1 MDRGVLQMMLMVQYC
16 ELKAVIRGCW
26 HLNRWLMLKRIRGR
40 KFLYSILVV
49 VGSLAYLPAF
59 SQFTEYSNEFLNIGA
74 GARGLAMASAQVA
87 SVSDAT
93 AGYWNPA
100 ALANMHGGEPQL
112 SLMHAEY
119 YAGVGKYDFASLALP
134 LKDNKRTLGLT
145 LLRFAVDDIP
155 NTIFLVQPD
164 GTVNFSNIT
173 TFSSADYAFLV
184 SLAQQ
189 SKTWGD
195 KTINIGVN
203 AKIIHRTAGDIATA
217 WGFGFDAA
225 AQIVGKNWKV
235 GIVAKDVTTTF
246 NAWSYS
252 FNEAM
257 REVFYETENEIP
269 GKNIELTAPQ
279 LLLGGSYT
287 FKLSRKLSLLAEGDL
302 DVTFDGRRNTVISTN
317 PVSIDPRVGLELSL
331 KDIFFVRAG
340 VNNFQQVLDDRDT
353 LNQRKIWIYQPSVG
367 VGFKVGDIQ
376 IDYAFV
382 NLANQSYPLYTNVFS
397 VKVDLRR
404 KGQKKKTG
412 NR

>member
-1 MDRGVLQMMLMVQYC
+1 
-16 ELKAVIRGCW
+16 
-26 HLNRWLMLKRIRGR
+26 MLKRIRGR
-40 KFLYSILVV
+40 SLFYLFFVV

-87 SVSDAT
+87 SVNDAT

-100 ALANMHGGEPQL
+100 ALANMRGGEPQL

-173 TFSSADYAFLV
+173 TFSSADYAFLI

-189 SKTWGD
+189 SKTWGN
-195 KTINIGVN
+195 KTLNFGVN
-203 AKIIHRTAGDIATA
+203 AKIIHRTAGNIATA

-225 AQIVGKNWKV
+225 AQILGNRWRV

-252 FNEAM
+252 LNEAM
-257 REVFYETENEIP
+257 REVFYETQNEIP

-279 LLLGGSYT
+279 LMLGGSYN
-287 FKLSRKLSLLAEGDL
+287 FRLGRKLNLLAEADL
-302 DVTFDGRRNTVISTN
+302 DVTFDGRRNTVISTK
-317 PVSIDPRVGLELSL
+317 PVSIDPRLGLELSL
-331 KDIFFVRAG
+331 KDVFFVRAG

-367 VGFKVGDIQ
+367 AGFKVGDVQ

-382 NLANQSYPLYTNVFS
+382 NLANQSYPLYTHVFS
-397 VKVDLRR
+397 LKVDLRR
-404 KGQKKKTG
+404 KGQRKKTG

>member
-1 MDRGVLQMMLMVQYC
+1 
-16 ELKAVIRGCW
+16 
-26 HLNRWLMLKRIRGR
+26 MLKRMRGR
-40 KFLYSILVV
+40 RFFYLFFVLF
-49 VGSLAYLPAF
+49 GTLAYLPAF

-74 GARGLAMASAQVA
+74 GARGLSMASAQVA
-87 SVSDAT
+87 SVNDAT

-100 ALANMHGGEPQL
+100 ALANMRGGEPQL

-119 YAGVGKYDFASLALP
+119 YAGIGKYDFASLALP

-195 KTINIGVN
+195 KTINFGVN
-203 AKIIHRTAGDIATA
+203 AKIIHRTAGNIATA

-225 AQIVGKNWKV
+225 VQILGNRWKV
-235 GIVAKDVTTTF
+235 GVVAKDVTTTF
-246 NAWSYS
+246 NAWSYNI
-252 FNEAM
+252 NEAM
-257 REVFYETENEIP
+257 REVFYETQNEIP

-279 LLLGGSYT
+279 LMLGGSYN
-287 FKLSRKLSLLAEGDL
+287 FKLSRKLSLLTEADL
-302 DVTFDGRRNTVISTN
+302 DVTFDGRRNTVISTK
-317 PVSIDPRVGLELSL
+317 PVSIDPRLGLELSL
-331 KDIFFVRAG
+331 KDVFFVRAG
-340 VNNFQQVLDDRDT
+340 VNNFQKVLDDRDT

-367 VGFKVGDIQ
+367 AGFKVGEVQ

-382 NLANQSYPLYTNVFS
+382 NLANQSYPLYTHVFS
-397 VKVDLRR
+397 LKIDLRR

>member
-1 MDRGVLQMMLMVQYC
+1 
-16 ELKAVIRGCW
+16 
-26 HLNRWLMLKRIRGR
+26 MLKRMRG
-40 KFLYSILVV
+40 KLLYYSILLA
-49 VGSLAYLPAF
+49 GSLVHESAYA
-59 SQFTEYSNEFLNIGA
+59 QFTEYSNEFLNIGA
-74 GARGLAMASAQVA
+74 GARGLGMASAQVA

-100 ALANMHGGEPQL
+100 ALANIRDNPQL

-119 YAGVGKYDFASLALP
+119 YAGVGKYDFAALALP

-164 GTVNFSNIT
+164 GTVNFQNIT
-173 TFSSADYAFLV
+173 TFSSADYAFIV

-189 SKTWGD
+189 SKMVGD
-195 KTINIGVN
+195 KQINFGVN

-225 AQIVGKNWKV
+225 AQIQGKRWKL

-252 FNEAM
+252 LNEAM
-257 REVFYETENEIP
+257 REVFYETQNEIP
-269 GKNIELTAPQ
+269 GKSIELTAPQ
-279 LLLGGSYT
+279 LLLGGSYN
-287 FKLSRKLSLLAEGDL
+287 FRLGRKLNLLAEGDL
-302 DVTFDGRRNTVISTN
+302 DVTFDGRRNTVISTT
-317 PVSIDPRVGLELSL
+317 PVSIDPRLGLELSF
-331 KDIFFVRAG
+331 KDVFFVRAG

-367 VGFKVGDIQ
+367 AGFKVGDVQ

-382 NLANQSYPLYTNVFS
+382 NLANQSYPLYTHVFS
-397 VKVDLRR
+397 LRIDLRS
-404 KGQKKKTG
+404 KEEKKKQ
-412 NR
+412 RR

>member
-1 MDRGVLQMMLMVQYC
+1 M
-16 ELKAVIRGCW
+16 
-26 HLNRWLMLKRIRGR
+26 RGR
-40 KFLYSILVV
+40 RFFYLFFVLF
-49 VGSLAYLPAF
+49 GTLAYLPAF

-87 SVSDAT
+87 SVNDAT

-100 ALANMHGGEPQL
+100 ALANMRGGEPQL

-195 KTINIGVN
+195 KTINFGVN

-225 AQIVGKNWKV
+225 VQILGNRWKV
-235 GIVAKDVTTTF
+235 GVVAKDVTTTF
-246 NAWSYS
+246 NAWSY
-252 FNEAM
+252 NITEAM
-257 REVFYETENEIP
+257 REVFYETQNEIP

-279 LLLGGSYT
+279 LMLGGSYN
-287 FKLSRKLSLLAEGDL
+287 FKLSRKLSLLTEADL
-302 DVTFDGRRNTVISTN
+302 DVTFDGRRNTVISTK
-317 PVSIDPRVGLELSL
+317 PVSIDPRLGLELSL
-331 KDIFFVRAG
+331 KDVFFVRAG
-340 VNNFQQVLDDRDT
+340 VNNFQKVLDDRDT

-367 VGFKVGDIQ
+367 AGFKVGEVQ

-382 NLANQSYPLYTNVFS
+382 NLANQSYPLYTHVFS
-397 VKVDLRR
+397 LKIDLRR

>member
-1 MDRGVLQMMLMVQYC
+1 
-16 ELKAVIRGCW
+16 
-26 HLNRWLMLKRIRGR
+26 MLKRMRGR
-40 KFLYSILVV
+40 RFFYLFLVLF
-49 VGSLAYLPAF
+49 GTLAYLPAF

-74 GARGLAMASAQVA
+74 GARGLSMASAQVA
-87 SVSDAT
+87 SVNDAT

-100 ALANMHGGEPQL
+100 ALANMRGGEPQL

-119 YAGVGKYDFASLALP
+119 YAGIGKYDFASLALP

-195 KTINIGVN
+195 KTINFGVN

-225 AQIVGKNWKV
+225 VQILGNRWKV
-235 GIVAKDVTTTF
+235 GVVAKDVTTTF
-246 NAWSYS
+246 NAWSYNI
-252 FNEAM
+252 NEAM
-257 REVFYETENEIP
+257 REVFYETQNEIP

-279 LLLGGSYT
+279 LMLGGSYN
-287 FKLSRKLSLLAEGDL
+287 FKLSRKLSLLTEADL
-302 DVTFDGRRNTVISTN
+302 DVTFDGRRNTVISTK
-317 PVSIDPRVGLELSL
+317 PVSIDPRLGLELSL
-331 KDIFFVRAG
+331 KDVFFVRAG
-340 VNNFQQVLDDRDT
+340 VNNFQKVLDDRDT

-367 VGFKVGDIQ
+367 AGFKVGEVQ

-382 NLANQSYPLYTNVFS
+382 NLANQSYPLYTHVFS
-397 VKVDLRR
+397 LKIDLRR